1 MKESL
6 EQNKTS
12 KSFSAYYE
20 PMHELDY
27 QDQDNRDDPIS
38 YLAKTDSDT
47 MYLHQALQE
56 PNRDQFI
63 RAVIKEV
70 KDHISRGHWDLVP
83 VSKVPKGEKILDVVW
98 AMKRRRNIL
107 TREVYKWKAR
117 LISTGGNK
125 NTQST
130 IMTPMHL

>member
-1 MKESL
+1 MMSQRMKESL

-70 KDHISRGHWDLVP
+70 KDHISKGHWDLVP
-83 VSKVPKGEKILDVVW
+83 VSKVPKGEKILDAV
-98 AMKRRRNIL
+98 
-107 TREVYKWKAR
+107 
-117 LISTGGNK
+117 
-125 NTQST
+125 
-130 IMTPMHL
+130 